1 MTFTDIKR
9 RSLIGIAGASAVL
22 MLAGCGTAAPSTQ
35 KEDGP
40 LTLKVALWGDAKRA
54 DLYQKAINLYKTSH
68 PNVTIELQFADLN
81 PYLER
86 LTTSAAAK
94 DLPDVL
100 FMRDTHVGRYGSG
113 GALLD
118 LKDYIGNPIKVD
130 DLGESAVSTGEV
142 DGGVYGLPTHYVGQA
157 IVFNKELLEKNGI
170 NPADIKTWDD
180 LAAAA
185 RKLADPAN
193 SFWGMSD
200 ASLDNPSR
208 GFEAYVRQSGQEVF
222 TDQGTIGFDAD
233 VVKKWFQY
241 WKDLRDARVVPPA
254 DVQTEAN
261 SSGLTNTVLA
271 TGKAAIAVQSTN
283 HLTQLQALTKTPLG
297 LASLPTTPNPSKD
310 WRFFP
315 PILISAAANTKHPQ
329 AAADFINF
337 ILNDVDA
344 GLITGVNQ
352 GAPSSSKVRDALT
365 PKLDPQQSAFVEQI
379 SREQQEPA
387 RPFAVRPEGS
397 EQLSTALLRAAQEIA
412 YGRKSVDEA
421 VNTFMSDAKRALP
434 GK

>member
-9 RSLIGIAGASAVL
+9 RSLIGIAGASAML
-22 MLAGCGTAAPSTQ
+22 LLAGCGAGTPTTQ

-40 LTLKVALWGDAKRA
+40 VTLKVALWGDTKRA
-54 DLYQKAINLYKTSH
+54 DLYQQAIDLYEKAH
-68 PNVTIELQFADLN
+68 PNVTIELQFADLT

-118 LKDYIGNPIKVD
+118 LKDFIGNTINVD
-130 DLGESAVSTGEV
+130 DLGEAAVSTGEV
-142 DGGVYGLPTHYVGQA
+142 DGGVYALPTHYVGQA
-157 IVFNKELLEKNGI
+157 IVYNKEVFEKQGI
-170 NPADIKTWDD
+170 NVADIKTWDD
-180 LAAAA
+180 LADAAK
-185 RKLADPAN
+185 KLSDPAN

-208 GFEAYVRQSGQEVF
+208 GFEAFVRQNGQEVF
-222 TDQGTIGFDAD
+222 TEKGGIGFDAD
-233 VVKKWFQY
+233 VAKKWLQY
-241 WKDLRDARVVPPA
+241 WKDLRDAKAVPPA

-261 SSGLTNTVLA
+261 SSGLTNTVLP
-271 TGKAAIAVQSTN
+271 TGKAAMAVQSTN
-283 HLTQLQALTKTPLG
+283 HITQLQALTKTPLG
-297 LASLPTTPNPSKD
+297 LSSLPITEGASKD

-352 GAPSSSKVRDALT
+352 GAPSSSKVRDALA
-365 PKLDPQQSAFVEQI
+365 PKLDEKQSAFVEQI

-387 RPFAVRPEGS
+387 RAFPIRPEGS
-397 EQLSTALLRAAQEIA
+397 EQLTSSLLRAAEEVA
-412 YGRKSVDEA
+412 YGRKSVDQA
-421 VNTFMSDAKRALP
+421 VTTLMSDAKRALP